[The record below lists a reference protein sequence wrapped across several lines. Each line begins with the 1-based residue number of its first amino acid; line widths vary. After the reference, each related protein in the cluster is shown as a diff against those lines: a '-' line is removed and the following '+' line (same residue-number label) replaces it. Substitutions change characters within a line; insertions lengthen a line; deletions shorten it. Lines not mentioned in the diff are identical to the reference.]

1 MKSFL
6 RLLTLLAL
14 AAGTG
19 HAATVFNFNTG
30 TATTTTGDA
39 FPTSVSIAYAYLE
52 TQDEFG
58 DPLTTPVWTPDTSA
72 PSPVTLGNPS
82 TAGYG
87 PAIDG
92 LALDAVLSPVM
103 FSFGSAVNLNSFGV
117 TLDNSSLGTPFGT
130 EVGFYDAGD
139 VLLYSLLV
147 DQTVSG
153 FSVNQSLSLS
163 GVSKV
168 VLPSGAFYDNL
179 SFGAT
184 AVPEPSRA
192 TFLGLTAACMVFRR
206 RRSTSARSQA

>member
-1 MKSFL
+1 MKSIAC
-6 RLLTLLAL
+6 LLTVLAF

-30 TATTTTGDA
+30 NAATTTGDA
-39 FPTSVSIAYAYLE
+39 FPASISISYAYLE
-52 TQDEFG
+52 TEDEFG
-58 DPLTTPVWTPDTSA
+58 DPLATPVWTPDASA

-87 PAIDG
+87 SAIDG

-103 FSFGSAVNLNSFGV
+103 FSFGSTVNLTSFGLM
-117 TLDNSSLGTPFGT
+117 LDNSTLGTPFGT
-130 EVGFYDAGD
+130 EIGFYNAADL
-139 VLLYSLLV
+139 LLYSLPI

-153 FSVNQSLSLS
+153 LTVSETLALS

-192 TFLGLTAACMVFRR
+192 MLLGLTATGLVLRR
-206 RRSTSARSQA
+206 RRSSNA

>member
-39 FPTSVSIAYAYLE
+39 FPTSVSIAHAYLE
-52 TQDEFG
+52 TEDEFG
-58 DPLTTPVWTPDTSA
+58 DPLATPVWTPDTSA
-72 PSPVTLGNPS
+72 PSPVTLGNPA

-87 PAIDG
+87 LAIDG

-103 FSFGSAVNLNSFGV
+103 FSFGSAVNLTSFGV
-117 TLDNSSLGTPFGT
+117 VLDNSTLGTPFGT
-130 EVGFYDAGD
+130 EVGFYDAAD
-139 VLLYSLLV
+139 LLLYSLPINETISGL
-147 DQTVSG
+147 TV
-153 FSVNQSLSLS
+153 NETLALS

-184 AVPEPSRA
+184 AVPEPSR
-192 TFLGLTAACMVFRR
+192 FMLLGLTAAGITFRR
-206 RRSTSARSQA
+206 RRAVKA